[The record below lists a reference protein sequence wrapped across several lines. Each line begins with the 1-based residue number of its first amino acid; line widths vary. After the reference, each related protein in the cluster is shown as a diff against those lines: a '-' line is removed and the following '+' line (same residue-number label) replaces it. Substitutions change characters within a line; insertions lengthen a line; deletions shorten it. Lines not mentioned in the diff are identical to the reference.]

1 MKRVITKSA
10 WGPTKA
16 HGAISKGPGEQF
28 EISDE
33 DYEEVKDLCT
43 LLDDVPEKKKIK
55 KSEA

>member
-16 HGAISKGPGEQF
+16 HGAISKRAGEQF

-33 DYEEVKDLCT
+33 DYEEVKDLCE
-43 LLDDVPEKKKIK
+43 LIDEDQKKKPGK
-55 KSEA
+55 AKE

>member
-16 HGAISKGPGEQF
+16 HGAISKRAGEQF

-33 DYEEVKDLCT
+33 DYAEVKDLCE
-43 LLDDVPEKKKIK
+43 LIDEDQKKKPGK
-55 KSEA
+55 AKE